1 MSPPNLIYP
10 PSPSRKDSELT
21 IPYEN
26 LRLDHMAQLSAEG
39 YSQRAVLRALTISQN
54 DIQIARNILNEY
66 VNRAW

>member
-1 MSPPNLIYP
+1 MRFSKETDVSI
-10 PSPSRKDSELT
+10 S
-21 IPYEN
+21 YEN
-26 LRLDHMAQLSAEG
+26 LRLDHLAQLSAEG